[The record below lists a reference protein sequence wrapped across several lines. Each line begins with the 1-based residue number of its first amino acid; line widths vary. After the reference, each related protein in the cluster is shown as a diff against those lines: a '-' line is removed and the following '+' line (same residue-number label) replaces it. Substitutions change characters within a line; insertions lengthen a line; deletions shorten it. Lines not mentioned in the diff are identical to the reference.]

1 MIRKDYIL
9 SLIQDFFSKL
19 NEVIQKKE
27 ETEPDL
33 IPKKEPFLKLY
44 EEYLKFEPKEAYN
57 ISIENLEKHIDANFA
72 KEQHNV
78 RMEMMAELLYKDA
91 LNYEHNDEER
101 KNLADKSLTI
111 YKLLEIAERTFSFD
125 RNAKMSELKSI
136 IQN

>member
-1 MIRKDYIL
+1 
-9 SLIQDFFSKL
+9 
-19 NEVIQKKE
+19 
-27 ETEPDL
+27 
-33 IPKKEPFLKLY
+33 
-44 EEYLKFEPKEAYN
+44 
-57 ISIENLEKHIDANFA
+57 
-72 KEQHNV
+72 
-78 RMEMMAELLYKDA
+78 MMAELLYKDA